1 MLSAMGVPVV
11 VVGFG
16 NVGRALVLELVE
28 GPYSRL
34 FDLVGVVSS
43 RGAVVICDEDGL
55 QEVVSLAK
63 KGEKLD
69 KHRGFSDGVGAVEA
83 ASEAGAELAF
93 IAIPPSYHTGEP
105 NRSIYYGLA
114 GKGVSIV
121 TADKTVLAH
130 EYDKFKKFI
139 AEKGLFL
146 GYRATV
152 AAGTPVLDVAR
163 GLRGR
168 QIRRVR
174 AVLNATTN
182 YILTLVEKGMSYSE
196 AVEKAIKEQLAEPD
210 PTIDTHGYDPAAKI
224 AITVSELG
232 YTTSIRDVE
241 RLPLDTI
248 NEEDVRKALR
258 EGYRY
263 KYVAEA
269 DLEEKKLIVHP
280 VKLKETDRLARASGI
295 TNIVEFI
302 LEDSPV
308 IVEGPAGPAW
318 RTAKVMIT
326 DALEYIDS
334 RTPPEKA

>member
-1 MLSAMGVPVV
+1 MKIPVI

-28 GPYSRL
+28 GAHSG
-34 FDLVGVVSS
+34 FFSLVGVVSS
-43 RGAVVICDEDGL
+43 RGAVIICDEDGL
-55 QEVVSLAK
+55 QEVVELARR
-63 KGEKLD
+63 GEKLE

-93 IAIPPSYHTGEP
+93 IAIPPSYRTGEP

-121 TADKTVLAH
+121 TADKTVLAW
-130 EYDKFKKFI
+130 EYEEFKRFM

-168 QIRRVR
+168 RVERVR

-196 AVEKAIKEQLAEPD
+196 AVEEAIREQLAEPD

-232 YTTSIRDVE
+232 YTASIRDVE
-241 RLPLDTI
+241 RVPLDTVD
-248 NEEDVRKALR
+248 EEDVRRAIG

-269 DLEEKKLIVHP
+269 DLKEKKLIVHP
-280 VKLKETDRLARASGI
+280 VKLREADRLALASGI
-295 TNIVEFI
+295 TNIVEFVV
-302 LEDSPV
+302 EDVPV

-318 RTAKVMIT
+318 RTAKVMVT
-326 DALEYIDS
+326 DALEYIES
-334 RTPPEKA
+334 RRGLNKE